1 MRNYLFLLGLA
12 LLSVPARA
20 QTERGSKL
28 LGLSAGNFTY
38 NSQPGKNY
46 TIQGALYPSVGW
58 FVADRL
64 AVGAEL
70 RLSYDRGR
78 SDFLSTDG
86 SIVRTSRVWGVGL
99 APFARYYL
107 VDASKHKLFA
117 QASGEFTRYLQRN
130 ITEEVGRQE
139 PYSNSFGYNG
149 SGWFAGAG
157 YNYFVS
163 PNVALEAR
171 AGYRRD
177 RQNYNLGNGGQ
188 GSLDVRLG
196 FSVFLLAGQGVKGN

>member
-1 MRNYLFLLGLA
+1 MRNYLFLLGLS
-12 LLSVPARA
+12 LLSLSARA

-28 LGLSAGNFTY
+28 LGLSAGNLTFTD
-38 NSQPGKNY
+38 QPGQNY
-46 TIQGALYPSVGW
+46 TLQGALYPSVGW

-64 AVGAEL
+64 ALGAEL

-78 SDFLSTDG
+78 SDYLSVDG
-86 SIVRTSRVWGVGL
+86 SIVRTTRIWGIGL

-107 VDASKHKLFA
+107 VDASKHKLFV
-117 QASGEFTRYLQRN
+117 QASGEYTRFLQRN
-130 ITEEVGRQE
+130 ITEEVGRRT
-139 PYSNSFGYNG
+139 YGNSFGYNG

-177 RQNYNLGNGGQ
+177 RQNSFIGIGGQ

-196 FSVFLLAGQGVKGN
+196 FSVFLPAGQGTTSK

>member
-1 MRNYLFLLGLA
+1 MRNYLFFLGLS
-12 LLSVPARA
+12 LLSLSARA

-38 NSQPGKNY
+38 TDQAGPDY
-46 TIQGALYPSVGW
+46 DLTGALYPSVGW
-58 FVADRL
+58 FVVDRL
-64 AVGAEL
+64 ALGAEL
-70 RLSYDRGR
+70 RLSYDRNR
-78 SDFLSTDG
+78 SGYVSVDG
-86 SIVRTSRVWGVGL
+86 PIVRTSRIWGLGL

-107 VDASKHKLFA
+107 VDASKHKLFV
-117 QASGEFTRYLQRN
+117 QASGEYTRFLQRN
-130 ITEEVGRQE
+130 TTEEVGRQK
-139 PYSNSFGYNG
+139 PYGNSFGYNG
-149 SGWFAGAG
+149 SGWSAGAG

-177 RQNYNLGNGGQ
+177 RQNSFIGIGGQ

-196 FSVFLLAGQGVKGN
+196 FSVFLPSGQTTATP